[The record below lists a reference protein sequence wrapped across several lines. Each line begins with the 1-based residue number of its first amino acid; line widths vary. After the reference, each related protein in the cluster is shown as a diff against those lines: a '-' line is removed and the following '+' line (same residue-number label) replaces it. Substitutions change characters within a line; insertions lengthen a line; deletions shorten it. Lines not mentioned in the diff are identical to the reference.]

1 MPAIAALG
9 FRLTPGPHLCRCS
22 NIKPEAGL
30 SPVQHQIAVEEFER
44 GRFLCVRL
52 IVADCD
58 GGDDHV
64 ATVVEGDRKTS
75 LLIGFMEKRFPFAL
89 AQRLPILWRH
99 PRA

>member
-9 FRLTPGPHLCRCS
+9 FRLTPGPHLAGAL
-22 NIKPEAGL
+22 KPEAGL
-30 SPVQHQIAVEEFER
+30 SPVQDQIAVEEFER

>member
-9 FRLTPGPHLCRCS
+9 FKLTPGRNFAGAL
-22 NIKPEAGL
+22 KPEAGL